1 MHFFYHPPTEWRR
14 LCFQSCL
21 CIILSTRGTHVTITH
36 HELKEPHSTGPS
48 LYRALPPLPCPL
60 APVQGNPPV
69 LTSYSQ
75 HKSAVYILLECFLVS
90 LNTHSV
96 MQELASVRRFC
107 VRNPQFTLFLTEFE
121 LQSRIPLPHPTPKLK
136 LLMEN
141 FVSWNYVW
149 RVPLCLPRI
158 PSRFGGGL

>member
-96 MQELASVRRFC
+96 MQELALVRRFC
-107 VRNPQFTLFLTEFE
+107 VQNPQFTLFLFN
-121 LQSRIPLPHPTPKLK
+121 QYPLPKIKIVRSFESEVAKSTPPPPN
-136 LLMEN
+136 EN
-141 FVSWNYVW
+141 FRDFGSEVAKFT
-149 RVPLCLPRI
+149 
-158 PSRFGGGL
+158 PSL